1 MKNVTYK
8 DLRNGFENAG
18 ICKGD
23 TVLIHSAMTPIGN
36 VEGGAKSVAKAL
48 IDAVGEEG
56 TVVAPAFCFAK
67 EAEEEP
73 IIDVQND
80 KSEMGAVSEAIR
92 TTPGAKRS
100 IAYRHSFSAIG
111 KHADKIINV
120 NPYYSV
126 FDIDSSF
133 GKLLGLNAKVIL
145 LGVTWV
151 NSTTHHFAEY
161 LLNVKDRHTVE
172 KRVKIKNE
180 DGSLTAAVLTDYQPK
195 PNDSG
200 EYYSFP
206 HDFNRAGLML
216 EKSGKV
222 RISPVGNALARVH
235 YMRDLVHLFLDNYGV
250 TYNMFAVDDISGK
263 PVILPDGVTLKKKYH
278 DGCGR
283 LDIAEWSCVNKDD
296 IFKKLNT
303 IG

>member
-1 MKNVTYK
+1 MKTVAYS
-8 DLRNGFENAG
+8 DLLNGFKNAG
-18 ICKGD
+18 ICEGD

-36 VEGGAKSVAKAL
+36 VVGGARSVANAL
-48 IDAVGEEG
+48 IETVGKNG

-67 EAEEEP
+67 EAESEP
-73 IIDVQND
+73 IIDVLND
-80 KSEMGAVSEAIR
+80 KSEMGAISEAIR

-100 IAYRHSFSAIG
+100 TAYRHSFSAIG
-111 KHADKIINV
+111 KRAEEIVNV
-120 NPYYSV
+120 DPYYSV

-172 KRVKIKNE
+172 KKVRIKNL
-180 DGSLTAAVLTDYQPK
+180 DGSLTEAILTDYQPK
-195 PNDSG
+195 PNKSG

-216 EKSGKV
+216 EKTGKV
-222 RISPVGNALARVH
+222 KISPVGNALARVH

-250 TYNMFAVDDISGK
+250 TYNMFAVDNVTNE
-263 PVILPDGVTLKKKYH
+263 PVVLPDGVTLKKEYY

-283 LDIAEWSCVNKDD
+283 LDVAEWSCVKKED
-296 IFKKLNT
+296 IFTK
-303 IG
+303 IC

>member
-1 MKNVTYK
+1 MKKVTYE
-8 DLRNGFENAG
+8 DLLNDFESAG

-36 VEGGAKSVAKAL
+36 VEGGAKSVARAL
-48 IDAVGEEG
+48 IDSVGENG

-73 IIDVQND
+73 VIDIIND
-80 KSEMGAVSEAIR
+80 KSEMGAISEAIR

-111 KHADKIINV
+111 KHADEIVNV

-133 GKLLGLNAKVIL
+133 GKLLGLNTKVIL

-172 KRVKIKNE
+172 KKVKIKNK
-180 DGSLTAAVLTDYQPK
+180 DGSLTPAILTDYQPK
-195 PNDSG
+195 PNESG

-216 EKSGKV
+216 EKVGKV
-222 RISPVGNALARVH
+222 KISSVGNALARVH

-250 TYNMFAVDDISGK
+250 TYNMFAVDNISGE
-263 PVILPDGVTLKKKYH
+263 PIMLPDGVTIKKEYY

-283 LDIAEWSCVNKDD
+283 LDVAEWSCVNKED
-296 IFKKLNT
+296 IFKKVV
-303 IG
+303 I